1 MKIKEIIDYYYNPS
15 SDSIEVSYRMVGDP
29 ETHMRESEFDISVT
43 LDYGYMIVETEGYE
57 SEDLFLAYQEDTDE
71 LIMGDR
77 EDFQEVKVDKNELKN
92 FLTEYFTENPNEL
105 PESTPF

>member
-43 LDYGYMIVETEGYE
+43 LDYGYMIV
-57 SEDLFLAYQEDTDE
+57 
-71 LIMGDR
+71 
-77 EDFQEVKVDKNELKN
+77 
-92 FLTEYFTENPNEL
+92 
-105 PESTPF
+105 